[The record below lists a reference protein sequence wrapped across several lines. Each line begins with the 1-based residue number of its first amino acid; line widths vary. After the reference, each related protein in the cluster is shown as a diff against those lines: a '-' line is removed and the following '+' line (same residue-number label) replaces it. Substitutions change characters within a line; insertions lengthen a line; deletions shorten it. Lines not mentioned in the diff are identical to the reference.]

1 MVLHTKSAQVT
12 QWSKHFS
19 FSTFIY
25 AVLLINENLTVN
37 IVRFISTNR
46 YILIYL
52 LYVPALDEIAAKT

>member
-12 QWSKHFS
+12 QRSKHFS

-37 IVRFISTNR
+37 IVRFTNTNR

-52 LYVPALDEIAAKT
+52 LYVPTLDEITAKT